1 MTDNIAIYKKR
12 IAALIFM
19 SASPVLAVA
28 PFLIG
33 MAGSAITPGCTN
45 EANCGW
51 AVLPWFMFLTIP
63 AAFVF
68 FVLGLARFLA
78 TLAKKLTKTS
88 DPTPEERSLRRYYF
102 GWMST
107 ASGPLLLALAG
118 VLALF
123 AGPVE
128 TCDAQD
134 TCTQT
139 ANGAVAGALAIAAP
153 ILLVASWLYLLG
165 IAIRNRLDKNASG
178 S

>member
-1 MTDNIAIYKKR
+1 MNDNIAIYKKR
-12 IAALIFM
+12 IAALILM
-19 SASPVLAVA
+19 STSPVLAVS

-33 MAGSAITPGCTN
+33 MAGSVVTPGCTN

-68 FVLGLARFLA
+68 FILGLARFLA
-78 TLAKKLTKTS
+78 TLTKKLTKAT
-88 DPTPEERSLRRYYF
+88 DLTPQEVRLKRYYF
-102 GWMST
+102 GWIST
-107 ASGPLLLALAG
+107 ASGPLVLVVAG
-118 VLALF
+118 VLGF
-123 AGPVE
+123 VAGPVE
-128 TCDAQD
+128 TCNNQD
-134 TCTQT
+134 VCTQT
-139 ANGAVAGALAIAAP
+139 PNGAIVGALSIAAP

>member
-19 SASPVLAVA
+19 SASPVLAVS

-33 MAGSAITPGCTN
+33 MAGSLVTPGCTN

-51 AVLPWFMFLTIP
+51 AALPWLMFLTIP

-68 FVLGLARFLA
+68 FILGLVRFLA
-78 TLAKKLTKTS
+78 TLTKKLTKTTN
-88 DPTPEERSLRRYYF
+88 PTPEEVRLKRYYF

-107 ASGPLLLALAG
+107 ATGPLVLVLAG
-118 VLALF
+118 VLAFF
-123 AGPVE
+123 AGP
-128 TCDAQD
+128 TQICDAQD

-139 ANGAVAGALAIAAP
+139 SNGALVGAMAITAP

-165 IAIRNRLDKNASG
+165 VAIWSKLTK
-178 S
+178 